1 MVRLEGPGLS
11 RGASL
16 PAATAAQSWLP
27 GEHRPTSCYLIEG
40 PAGIGKTHRFGGLV
54 AAAAE
59 AGVRVMR
66 AQPSEAETR
75 LVGSALIDLC
85 ADVTDAEI
93 ASLPE
98 VQAKSLMTALLRG
111 SAEVG
116 NPDAVSVAFGGLLRL
131 LVAGCWLPVVRC

>member
-1 MVRLEGPGLS
+1 
-11 RGASL
+11 
-16 PAATAAQSWLP
+16 
-27 GEHRPTSCYLIEG
+27 
-40 PAGIGKTHRFGGLV
+40 
-54 AAAAE
+54 
-59 AGVRVMR
+59 MR